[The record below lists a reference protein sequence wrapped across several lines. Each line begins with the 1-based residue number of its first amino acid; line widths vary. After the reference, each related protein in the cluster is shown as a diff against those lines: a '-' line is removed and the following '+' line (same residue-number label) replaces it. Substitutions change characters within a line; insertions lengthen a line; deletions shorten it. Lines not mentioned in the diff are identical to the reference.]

1 MRKPSKLL
9 LLWLAA
15 ALSMVGFVGGF
26 NIVVD
31 PFGYFG
37 TNSLG
42 YYFSSERQ
50 LKFSLVRGYDYNAI
64 ILGDS
69 RIAFTDSLL
78 HQTPRVHFR
87 KWRYCGRFNCRKL
100 VDLLS
105 CKSPSSSE
113 ARSVRDRIGDLAHC
127 SHVRAPENSATQ
139 PEFGPWDAIRFAG
152 SWTSVPHYAVT
163 AVKARANYRSR
174 QYYADGTR
182 SIVAKDFKELIL
194 DGKTPRYW
202 NKIQSKIEKSRDW
215 PPKFELEPK
224 CRELLAEAQELAER
238 HNFALLIVFL
248 PRNSDL
254 LGHWNWDDPKVREQ
268 VAQFLA
274 QVEAVVP
281 HVVDFSNSSFSDS
294 RNFWLNDPLHFR
306 PEVGAKVIQEAIGR
320 SIGTRASE

>member
-1 MRKPSKLL
+1 MRKTSKLL

-15 ALSMVGFVGGF
+15 SLSMVGFVAGF

-50 LKFSLVRGYDYNAI
+50 FKFSLVRGYDYNAI

-69 RIAFTDSLL
+69 RIAFTDPSYIKLPEY
-78 HQTPRVHFR
+78 TFVN
-87 KWRYCGRFNCRKL
+87 GGIAGASIAEL

-105 CKSPSSSE
+105 ASRLHRLRLAVFGIE
-113 ARSVRDRIGDLAHC
+113 YGDLAHC
-127 SHVRAPENSATQ
+127 SHVQAPENSATQ
-139 PEFGPWDAIRFAG
+139 REFGPWDALRFAG
-152 SWTSVPHYAVT
+152 SWTQLHYAIT
-163 AVKARANYRSR
+163 AVKARAHDREPA
-174 QYYADGTR
+174 YYADGTR
-182 SIVAKDFKELIL
+182 SIVAKDFKESIL

-202 NKIQSKIEKSRDW
+202 NKIQSKIEKSGDW
-215 PPKFELEPK
+215 PPKFELGPK

-268 VAQFLA
+268 VAQFLS

-306 PEVGAKVIQEAIGR
+306 PEVGAQVIQEAIGR